1 VNIYLKGYQLIKH
14 KFKYTILI
22 LLFFSLIGAFLE
34 GIGLALILPVVELIT
49 KPDELL
55 NNSYFNFSSLIKKN
69 ITYAETVYIYIS
81 IFFIIFLLK
90 NIFLILIGYF
100 QSKILLGINFYLS
113 NTIFKTLLSQNF
125 LNLLEEKSSTII
137 RTMISQT
144 NVFALNFIHSISVVV
159 SELLTFFFI
168 LVVIFFVTNK
178 ELYLVIFLLL
188 FILFL
193 YWFFFKKKIYELSKK
208 TEIEEINRL
217 RNLTNG
223 IDSINEINIFNIKD
237 YFIRDDNQTNIK
249 IIKLALTTSL
259 IRIFP
264 RGIIEVVLIL
274 CFSLFVIF
282 TIGNDLNFIDYLPSI
297 AVLAAALFKFIPT
310 LNKSMIAIQR
320 IGQSKPI
327 IENIVNKLSFTEN
340 KTLSNI
346 KNKNFKHEFET
357 LVSLKDLTFIY
368 PGSDKKIFNKLN
380 FDIKKNQK
388 IGIFGNTGSGKST
401 LVKILMGIIPP
412 NSGSVTI
419 DNHNIYENVESWHK
433 LISYIP
439 QKIFLFES
447 SLENNIKL
455 FDNTNSEKKFN
466 GIIAE
471 VFRDVNSFDKLS
483 SSTNNNPSKL
493 SGGETKKVGIARAL
507 FKDHE
512 ILIIDE
518 GTAGLDKEYSEY
530 VISKILNLKKT
541 IIFIS
546 HDMDQLKKFDDI
558 YEIKGQKIQKMF

>member
-1 VNIYLKGYQLIKH
+1 MNVYLKGYKLIKH
-14 KFKYTILI
+14 KFKHTISI

-34 GIGLALILPVVELIT
+34 GFGLALILPVVELLT

-55 NNSYFNFSSLIKKN
+55 NNSYFNFSSFFKKN
-69 ITYAETVYIYIS
+69 ITYEDTVYIYIS

-113 NTIFKTLLSQNF
+113 NTIFKSLLSQNF

-144 NVFALNFIHSISVVV
+144 NIFSLNFIHSIAVIVA
-159 SELLTFFFI
+159 ELLTFFFI
-168 LVVIFFVTNK
+168 LCVIFFVTNK

-208 TEIEEINRL
+208 TEMEEINRL

-223 IDSINEINIFNIKD
+223 IDSINEINIFNIKN
-237 YFIRDDNQTNIK
+237 YFIQDDNQINIK
-249 IIKLALTTSL
+249 LIKLALTTSL

-264 RGIIEVVLIL
+264 KGIIEIVLIL

-282 TIGNDLNFIDYLPSI
+282 TISNDLNFIDYLPSI

-327 IENIVNKLSFTEN
+327 IENIVNKLSLIEN
-340 KTLSNI
+340 KILPTIN
-346 KNKNFKHEFET
+346 NKNFNHKFES
-357 LVSLKDLTFIY
+357 LVSLNDLTFTY
-368 PGSDKKIFNKLN
+368 PNTDKKIFNKLN
-380 FDIKKNQK
+380 FNIKKNQK

-401 LVKILMGIIPP
+401 LVKILMGIIPA
-412 NSGSVTI
+412 NSGNITI
-419 DNHNIYENVESWHK
+419 DKYNINENVESWHK

-455 FDNTNSEKKFN
+455 FDNDNSEKFKD
-466 GIIAE
+466 IIDK
-471 VFRDVNSFDKLS
+471 VFRDVKSFDKLS
-483 SSTNNNPSKL
+483 SSVSNNPSKL
-493 SGGETKKVGIARAL
+493 SGGEIKKVGIARAL

-530 VISKILNLKKT
+530 IISKILNLKKT

-546 HDMDQLKKFDDI
+546 HDMSQLKKFNDI
-558 YEIKGQKIQKMF
+558 YKLTEQGIQRVS